1 MASTRPPSGR
11 RAPVRSHG
19 ISPAR
24 ALAPRTEAAAG
35 TEMGADVRDAGLSA
49 ELTHGLGRTAL
60 RPAGWTTLT
69 QGHFRHHIRASCCAV
84 PATTL
89 HAEMTRRPPGQASRP
104 ESFRQ
109 ANAGTL
115 LSNLPAASVTS
126 PPWFLRRRGQ
136 KRSEPATTP
145 AQLGRCPW
153 NPRPG
158 RLRPSSDLSASPS
171 SSRRASGHARPSAV
185 SLLRAS
191 VPPRHPATPPAQAA
205 APSASAR
212 TPPSICAAAPLGTP
226 SLERLSSRDE
236 MSHSCVPGYCHLLIH
251 REHVWPPRY
260 CTLEPQHSAGTH
272 LSHERLRG
280 RASAFSRPAA
290 CPP

>member
-19 ISPAR
+19 ISPAP
-24 ALAPRTEAAAG
+24 APAPRTEAAAG

-145 AQLGRCPW
+145 AQLGRCPA
-153 NPRPG
+153 PAACAHP
-158 RLRPSSDLSASPS
+158 PTSAP
-171 SSRRASGHARPSAV
+171 APPPAGGHQDTLAPPQCPF
-185 SLLRAS
+185 S
-191 VPPRHPATPPAQAA
+191 VPPCHPATPPAQAA

-236 MSHSCVPGYCHLLIH
+236 TSHSCVPGYCHLLIH

-260 CTLEPQHSAGTH
+260 CTLEPEHSAGTR